1 MNSAKRCWAKVLS
14 FSLISL
20 LAFKVSLM
28 PRRNKC
34 RRRLCNWLSKSDSD
48 AGSVMSCLVNH
59 SCCEGNE
66 GQQMRGG
73 DLGVVQ
79 HGEFDVFAGG
89 HGGGGETQMF
99 DLKSVAHV
107 KSFLALRLQ

>member
-1 MNSAKRCWAKVLS
+1 
-14 FSLISL
+14 
-20 LAFKVSLM
+20 M

-59 SCCEGNE
+59 SCCEGMKVNKC
-66 GQQMRGG
+66 GVAIC
-73 DLGVVQ
+73 VVQ

-89 HGGGGETQMF
+89 NGGGGETQMF